1 MEQIKKESG
10 NENENENENEKPS
23 VSAVASEPAALAS
36 EPEDEI
42 IIKET
47 VKEPSLEEE
56 KEREKTSIE
65 LQLGD
70 VIKISNPVNEILDQN
85 TFMIT
90 YIDENRVD
98 MINVENFDQTT
109 IKIDPNHILGDGN
122 ISKIELLARRE
133 FPGYAKQ
140 NGLLPGNWVSI
151 HFEDGSVETV
161 INGEITNL
169 EEDMIEITTFPDN
182 DVIYI
187 NFDYKGLPID
197 LPIKSIIIKDK
208 PERKKVVTEEEAEAI
223 IPELEQE
230 VEAIPVI
237 REKIDIEVPIKD
249 VRSQIREF
257 VINADQ
263 IKFGKE
269 QLGSIVQ
276 FIDVG
281 EEKQRFSIETQTTD
295 LLDELLSSIPNI
307 QRTNKVLNN
316 IHTMIERFKQLRE
329 MYSDFDEY
337 GNIKNARIYE
347 ANYKPLLQYF
357 KNFNKNLLW
366 ILPVV
371 KNVKKIYNVLNVN
384 TMGVQQSYDNDSNDV
399 VELNMFENLNAMDAL
414 IKSYRGNELVD
425 ENDKYTSLYT
435 NLNPY
440 FTPFDYIDE
449 ENTDG
454 IIYVKEAGENITT
467 IINNLDQFYS
477 SVMANSNTTT
487 RRFVIQK
494 YNLGLNKLVA
504 SSFSGPKMI
513 SQVVNLTKPD
523 VMDIQS
529 FITLPE
535 PVIRYSRINL
545 PGTSILER
553 ADLNNV
559 YFNFWQIMKSKTAI
573 NDIFVDNI
581 NEDIEYNEN
590 NFANNIKNYVLNLQ
604 SEDENILGKVDK
616 AEIYINFVKTIVP
629 KTRILFKLMKK
640 YIKGKLSIVDVVSF
654 LEPFLVYSDNITYM
668 LYKDIIQFIDEKISA
683 HNKNF
688 TGEFK
693 YFLELKKIPSDKSY
707 SLFKESIITLLGKKD
722 NLNEDVFKAYDIDTE
737 NDSKIFTNSEI
748 LQKITVKDAT
758 KLYTTALTLQNIPL
772 MFPKELNDI
781 LESEKELNKTKM
793 TKTEESDS
801 GECKKVVVAKLYKNV
816 DELMRDN
823 DSGDIYFDKIYDKT
837 NYSILD
843 DYEKEMNGMT
853 PEAFIDFLP
862 KALEKKYKLSPS
874 DAEYL
879 ADTLISGIKRVLDGQ
894 YAIINIKNTADNND
908 KLDSVI
914 EYYKRVSN
922 RWEKDESPNIKT
934 VDSDIFCNLQE
945 KCISEVKTYESD
957 CESLKLN
964 ELQIKDDLLKDI
976 LTEFDQ
982 KYYKSREQFTKD
994 ITEKYNY
1001 DLSILPILTHIN
1013 NELML
1018 KNNNKKYRLGIY
1030 EDESEA
1036 TPVIVSPYSK
1046 LLSLIIGQGDFVKK
1060 QNDII
1065 RFVTE
1070 FTRDHY
1076 NGVGPLGKEEM
1087 ANWFYCIKTDVP
1099 LIPVFRYNLATCFL
1113 NAPDQYLD
1121 YIQILI
1127 KEIGKLS
1134 DDGDVW
1140 VDKYSGQ
1147 VISRIDFS
1155 TDEGFDD
1162 GFKVST
1168 REIMEANAG
1177 DKIIT
1182 IGTMNKLQ
1190 IVMTGEIRM
1199 IVNIINALSV
1209 SMGINLEDQK
1219 EFIINSVTDM
1229 VKMNMPEES
1238 EYKKSIKAATDAGKS
1253 IPTYKEL
1260 YNSSILYY
1268 TFGAYLIAI
1277 QTNMPSIK
1285 TRKTFPG
1292 CVRSFVG
1299 YPFDGSGDLSS
1310 INYLS
1315 CIAYK
1320 LRSSDEPWSALKRT
1334 KEEFIAKKI
1343 KLAIDGTEKTM
1354 GLLKLADV
1362 MRKIDEKTEY
1372 LIMNPANDIAE
1383 EYDVVNWTNFLPPLV
1398 PIRIKHLVNI
1408 SPEFKS
1414 GLLKDLKDGSI
1425 NQRDKILVLESKIIQ
1440 FSLALQ
1446 EKIGEIV
1453 KKKQAILHKANNE
1466 PFLENACCDEKGKLS
1481 TIQYFENE
1489 DNTITEFNTIV
1500 KKLSDILQDI
1510 GNYTEAQLLYSIVD
1524 TKNIYPP
1531 LSQAF
1536 NEKTIYLAFI
1546 KYCNFTTLIPISEDF
1561 LPLCSEKPDY
1571 IRDSDSVDEIIRK
1584 LKEDK
1589 RDFSNETFLRLLQLV
1604 GRNNIVNID
1613 LDNPVLNSISVLT
1626 ATLEEIDNE
1635 NDEVVEPA
1643 LRGLLLNLLNKF
1655 SVEEGVSKESE
1666 KLNNYLIKNIE
1677 TMREEITDFIDQNKD
1692 RGITKR
1698 IQKKAAQLI
1707 QNISRWET
1715 DTSIMDNKK
1724 FISNGSLYN
1733 VISFFKLFIKNMA
1746 SIFPTIILNKVDY
1759 NNVNLP
1765 AYWGLSMKHMGD
1777 LHKVISEYYEGL
1789 REFYNDNE
1797 LYNILNT
1804 IQTSC
1809 KNLVLLASVTPG
1821 FSEIKYGEKI
1831 LKPVFEERT
1840 CKYLFEFYLLRVFIQ
1855 FIDLSDNEDMI
1866 VTEMTRQLDVQ
1877 DIFSSE
1883 YLDET
1888 ETRNDLDIGTRG
1900 QRETMLVSGNKK
1912 KLKQKVCN
1920 LIVAFTQI
1928 IDNHKE
1934 TVDISY
1940 DNIKDFTFKIKE
1952 REKNTFTD
1960 RLKSMT
1966 DEERNVDN
1974 ILKVTKQGIWGKSLE
1989 KGLTSYDADNYDQ
2002 ERDFME
2008 MMATVD
2014 KTLRKNK
2021 KYNGEKSNLDFDDF
2035 MEDTANAAAI
2045 EQDAYDMSNMRE
2057 DYMDGDDLY
2066 TGAQGEDIDWGEYD

>member
-1 MEQIKKESG
+1 MEQS
-10 NENENENENEKPS
+10 EKPPNI
-23 VSAVASEPAALAS
+23 SES
-36 EPEDEI
+36 ESKSESEDEI
-42 IIKET
+42 VIDEI
-47 VKEPSLEEE
+47 VQEPSDEEE
-56 KEREKTSIE
+56 KEEKEEKEKKSIE

-70 VIKISNPVNEILDQN
+70 VIKIYNPVNEILDQN

-90 YIDENRVD
+90 YVDENRVD
-98 MINVENFDQTT
+98 LINVENFDQTT
-109 IKIDPNHILGDGN
+109 IKIDQNQILGDGN

-140 NGLLPGNWVSI
+140 NGLLPGKWVSI

-169 EEDMIEITTFPDN
+169 EEDMIEIKTYPDD

-197 LPIKSIIIKDK
+197 LPIKSVIIKEK
-208 PERKKVVTEEEAEAI
+208 PEKKKVVSEEEI
-223 IPELEQE
+223 IPELVQE
-230 VEAIPVI
+230 PKSDFDQDLAIESKPII
-237 REKIDIEVPIKD
+237 REKIDLEIPIKD
-249 VRSQIREF
+249 IRNQIREF

-276 FIDVG
+276 FVDVG
-281 EEKQRFSIETQTTD
+281 EDRQRFSIETQTTD
-295 LLDELLSSIPNI
+295 LLDELLSNIPNI

-337 GNIKNARIYE
+337 GNIKNARVYE
-347 ANYKPLLQYF
+347 ANYKPLVSYF

-371 KNVKKIYNVLNVN
+371 KNVKKVYNLLNVN
-384 TMGVQQSYDNDSNDV
+384 PMGAKQSYDNDSNDV
-399 VELNMFENLNAMDAL
+399 IELNMFEDLNAMDAL
-414 IKSYRGNELVD
+414 LKNYKGNELVD
-425 ENDKYTSLYT
+425 ETDKYSSLYT

-440 FTPFDYIDE
+440 FTPFEYINE
-449 ENTDG
+449 ENTED
-454 IIYVKEAGENITT
+454 IIYVKEVGENITT
-467 IINNLDQFYS
+467 LINNLDQFYS
-477 SVMANSNTTT
+477 SVMANSNITT

-504 SSFSGPKMI
+504 SSFSGPKMLA
-513 SQVVNLTKPD
+513 QVVNLTRPD

-545 PGTSILER
+545 PGTSILDR

-581 NEDIEYNEN
+581 NEDIEYNEI

-604 SEDENILGKVDK
+604 SEDENIIGKVDK
-616 AEIYINFVKTIVP
+616 AQIYINFIKTIVP

-640 YIKGKLSIVDVVSF
+640 YISGKLSIVEVVSF

-668 LYKDIIQFIDEKISA
+668 LYKDIIKFIDEKISA
-683 HNKNF
+683 YNKKF

-693 YFLELKKIPSDKSY
+693 HFLELKKIPSDKGY
-707 SLFKESIITLLGKKD
+707 SLFKDSILTLLQKKD
-722 NLNEDVFKAYDIDTE
+722 NFNEDVFQAYDIDSETV
-737 NDSKIFTNSEI
+737 SKYLTNSEI
-748 LQKITVKDAT
+748 LQKLTVKDSC

-772 MFPKELNDI
+772 MFPKELNDFI
-781 LESEKELNKTKM
+781 ENEKELNKTKM
-793 TKTEESDS
+793 AKTEEADS
-801 GECKKVVVAKLYKNV
+801 GECKKVVVAKLYKNEE
-816 DELMRDN
+816 ELLRDN
-823 DSGDIYFDKIYDKT
+823 ESGDIYFDKIYDKT

-874 DAEYL
+874 DADYL
-879 ADTLISGIKRVLDGQ
+879 SDTLISGIKRVLDGQ
-894 YAIINIKNTADNND
+894 YAIINNKITLRDNND
-908 KLDSVI
+908 KLLSLID
-914 EYYKRVSN
+914 YYKRVNN

-945 KCISEVKTYESD
+945 KCITETKTYEND

-982 KYYKSREQFTKD
+982 KYYKSKEEFTRD
-994 ITEKYNY
+994 ITEKYDY
-1001 DLSILPILTHIN
+1001 HLSILPILSYIN

-1018 KNNNKKYRLGIY
+1018 KNNNIKYKLGIY
-1030 EDESEA
+1030 NDENA
-1036 TPVIVSPYSK
+1036 TDPVIVSPYSK
-1046 LLSLIIGQGDFVKK
+1046 LLSLILGQGDFVKK
-1060 QNDII
+1060 QSDII
-1065 RFVTE
+1065 RFTKE
-1070 FTRDHY
+1070 FTRESYD
-1076 NGVGPLGKEEM
+1076 GIGPLGKMEM
-1087 ANWFYCIKTDVP
+1087 ANWYYCIKTNVP
-1099 LIPVFRYNLATCFL
+1099 LIPIFRYNLAACFL
-1113 NAPDQYLD
+1113 NSPDHYTN
-1121 YIQILI
+1121 YIQVLI

-1134 DDGDVW
+1134 DDGDIW

-1147 VISRIDFS
+1147 MISRIDFS
-1155 TDEGFDD
+1155 TEEGFDD

-1168 REIMEANAG
+1168 RDIMEANAG

-1182 IGTMNKLQ
+1182 IGTTNKQQ
-1190 IVMTGEIRM
+1190 IIMTGEIRM
-1199 IVNIINALSV
+1199 IVNIINTLSV

-1219 EFIINSVTDM
+1219 EFIINCVTDI
-1229 VKMNMPEES
+1229 VKMNVPDES
-1238 EYKKSIKAATDAGKS
+1238 DYKKTIKAATDAGKS
-1253 IPTYKEL
+1253 VPTYKEL
-1260 YNSSILYY
+1260 YNSSVLYY
-1268 TFGAYLIAI
+1268 TFGAYLIAV
-1277 QTNMPSIK
+1277 QTNVPSIK

-1310 INYLS
+1310 LNYLA

-1320 LRSSDEPWSALKRT
+1320 LRSSDEPWSALKRM
-1334 KEEFIAKKI
+1334 KEEVIAKRI
-1343 KLAIDGTEKTM
+1343 KVAIDGTEKSI

-1362 MRKIDEKTEY
+1362 ARKIDEKTGY
-1372 LIMNPANDIAE
+1372 LILNPTNDIPE
-1383 EYDVVNWTNFLPPLV
+1383 EHDVLNWSNFLPPLV
-1398 PIRIKHLVNI
+1398 PIRIKHLVNV
-1408 SPEFKS
+1408 SPEFKT
-1414 GLLKDLKDGSI
+1414 GLFKDLKDGSI
-1425 NQRDKILVLESKIIQ
+1425 NQREKILVLESKIIQ

-1453 KKKQAILHKANNE
+1453 KKKQTILNKANNE
-1466 PFLENACCDEKGKLS
+1466 PFLENACCDEDGKS
-1481 TIQYFENE
+1481 TTIQYFENE
-1489 DNTITEFNTIV
+1489 DNSITEFNTIV

-1510 GNYTEAQLLYSIVD
+1510 SNYTEAQLLYSVVD

-1531 LSQAF
+1531 LNQTF

-1546 KYCNFTTLIPISEDF
+1546 KYCNFTTMIPISEDF

-1604 GRNNIVNID
+1604 GRNNIINID
-1613 LDNPVLNSISVLT
+1613 LDNPVLNSIGVLT
-1626 ATLEEIDNE
+1626 TTLEEIDSE

-1643 LRGLLLNLLNKF
+1643 LRGLLLNVLNKF
-1655 SVEEGVSKESE
+1655 NIEEGVSKESE

-1677 TMREEITDFIDQNKD
+1677 NMRDELLEFMDQNKD
-1692 RGITKR
+1692 RSVTKR
-1698 IQKKAAQLI
+1698 IQNKAIQLI

-1715 DTSIMDNKK
+1715 DTSKLENKK

-1733 VISFFKLFIKNMA
+1733 VINFFKLFVKNLA

-1765 AYWGLSMKHMGD
+1765 AYWGLSMKHNGD

-1789 REFYNDNE
+1789 RGFYNDNE
-1797 LYNILNT
+1797 LYNILST
-1804 IQTSC
+1804 IQSSC

-1821 FSEIKYGEKI
+1821 FSEIKYGEKT

-1840 CKYLFEFYLLRVFIQ
+1840 CRYLFEFYLLRVFIQ
-1855 FIDLSDNEDMI
+1855 FIELSDNEDMI

-1883 YLDET
+1883 YLDEK
-1888 ETRNDLDIGTRG
+1888 ETRNDFNIGNRG
-1900 QRETMLVSGNKK
+1900 ERETMLISGNKK

-1920 LIVAFTQI
+1920 LLIAFTQI

-1940 DNIKDFTFKIKE
+1940 DNIKDFVFKIKE

-1974 ILKVTKQGIWGKSLE
+1974 IMKVTKQGIWGKSLE

-2008 MMATVD
+2008 MMANVD

-2021 KYNGEKSNLDFDDF
+2021 KYNGEKANLDFDDF

-2045 EQDAYDMSNMRE
+2045 EQDAYDMTNMRE
-2057 DYMDGDDLY
+2057 DYMDGDDIY
-2066 TGAQGEDIDWGEYD
+2066 VTEYGGEQIDWGDD